1 MKWAAEN
8 AVDQRAG
15 SAYLHGVRYGVFGL
29 GDSRFGKKAFIR
41 PAREVCDSLST
52 SRTSHFP
59 PSPQLDR
66 YFHELGARRLYPVG
80 VGDEAKEYLKDEN
93 KKLKQ
98 SNDVTQKSK
107 EEETEKDSKEKQ
119 NQTESSQ
126 ADRTDGERIKALRQW
141 IRGVSRSLHAIFDA
155 AKAKDKK
162 TLEDYDAAGDDAIE
176 DFGIEET
183 KEGGTLFFFPHLSFP
198 TAFFFFLLLFFFYQ
212 SYYIFN
218 FLFATIFFY
227 RSNGNSTS

>member
-41 PAREVCDSLST
+41 PAREVCDSLNT
-52 SRTSHFP
+52 SRTSYFP

-119 NQTESSQ
+119 NQAESSQ
-126 ADRTDGERIKALRQW
+126 ADRTEGERVKALRQW

-162 TLEDYDAAGDDAIE
+162 ALEDYDAAGDDAIE

-183 KEGGTLFFFPHLSFP
+183 KEGGTLFFSFLFTFLFPSHFSFS
-198 TAFFFFLLLFFFYQ
+198 FLFLFLLLFFFL
-212 SYYIFN
+212 SI
-218 FLFATIFFY
+218 LLHI
-227 RSNGNSTS
+227 